1 MTDLDTNEPIRGPE
15 AVRKSLIEAAV
26 QLMAMRSPRQ
36 ISGRELAKHAGVNY
50 GLIHHYFGS
59 KDAVFAEAVAVAT
72 EEMGERWDS
81 VGILPVNTSDGAAS
95 YRTFAKLELDEV
107 RSPMTDLIHRI
118 VRGQATATG
127 RVEDDPELLAQ
138 VALCAALQFG
148 WGAFEEEIV
157 TGLQEFGV
165 DRDAPV
171 DEIKKAYR
179 KLALRLHP
187 DKCSAEGADGAGPP
201 SVACPSLGIGSS
213 ELASM
218 EGFMSGWV
226 NLEGFGAGGEAKAE

>member
-81 VGILPVNTSDGAAS
+81 DGILPVNTSDDAAS
-95 YRTFAKLELDEV
+95 YRTFAKLELDEA

-127 RVEDDPELLAQ
+127 RAEDDPICSPRSR
-138 VALCAALQFG
+138 CAPRSSS
-148 WGAFEEEIV
+148 V
-157 TGLQEFGV
+157 GV
-165 DRDAPV
+165 RS
-171 DEIKKAYR
+171 R
-179 KLALRLHP
+179 RR
-187 DKCSAEGADGAGPP
+187 S
-201 SVACPSLGIGSS
+201 SLGSTSSASTATHYARRSPNSPCGSATGDRNRLDEGPLRGGRRRLPRIHIG
-213 ELASM
+213 APRYRDRH
-218 EGFMSGWV
+218 GT
-226 NLEGFGAGGEAKAE
+226 AGIRRDP

>member
-81 VGILPVNTSDGAAS
+81 DGILPVNTSDEAAS
-95 YRTFAKLELDEV
+95 YRTFAKLELDEA

-165 DRDAPV
+165 DRDA
-171 DEIKKAYR
+171 
-179 KLALRLHP
+179 LRE
-187 DKCSAEGADGAGPP
+187 K
-201 SVACPSLGIGSS
+201 VS
-213 ELASM
+213 ELSM
-218 EGFMSGWV
+218 RLGDG
-226 NLEGFGAGGEAKAE
+226 